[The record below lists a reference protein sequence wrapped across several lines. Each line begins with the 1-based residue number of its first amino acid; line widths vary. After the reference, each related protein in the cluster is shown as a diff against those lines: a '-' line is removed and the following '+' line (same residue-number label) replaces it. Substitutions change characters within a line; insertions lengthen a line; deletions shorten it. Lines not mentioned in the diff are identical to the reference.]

1 MNEIDYPYAWTE
13 EDTRTCDAL
22 VHSGHMNYQGPVTV
36 LGIVNAARA
45 YERARIARILDAQP
59 DYLRHEMTGVLLWL
73 DKGAQDV
80 EDINGT

>member
-1 MNEIDYPYAWTE
+1 MEDEYTWTE

-22 VHSGHMNYQGPVTV
+22 VRSGHMAYAEPVTV

-45 YERARIARILDAQP
+45 YERARIAEILDAQP

-73 DKGAQDV
+73 DKGAPDV